1 MSNAADVD
9 TKELIW
15 STWEELLLAFAV
27 KRHGLKD
34 WDTVAMELQNRHR
47 HRSSSSLPPTLFTA
61 QICRNKFKNLRRR
74 FTNNNHR
81 AASSNTTVTAGG
93 GAGDVGGARE
103 SENNEL
109 PCEAQ
114 SEDDDDENDG
124 LGGGGG
130 GGGGGEGDCFPWLEE
145 LRKLRVAELKQEVHR
160 YDLSIRSLQM
170 KVKTMEEEREK
181 SLKED
186 DDQNDDVKKPDL
198 EEEVKQERSENDKND
213 DKDLPEMVAGKF
225 PSGEHD
231 ENMSFNESNSTVS
244 KRAGLKSEPKN
255 EPAEVRPESDSKPVG
270 EEVSCNDSSAS
281 QERAKGGGDSGELRD
296 SVGEEESKEATKES
310 SDMQSS
316 ASLLTRK
323 RKRRGVDGGGDGA
336 AVLSPS
342 TAPIKREGGV
352 GGAVKSEPSA
362 FGLLDKIRSHEHGSV
377 FERRLESQKT
387 EKYKSTI
394 RRHVDLETVQ
404 ARIDDGSYTS
414 CFMKFYEDLLL
425 LFTNAIVFF
434 PKSSPESL
442 AATELRQLVQKEL
455 NDNNSPDPSPQPAS
469 VKPKPKPEVER
480 SDSLLAQ
487 HKSTNPIIFSR
498 KRSSISAKASSSSAN
513 NNVEKQRTNEKP
525 VINSKTPIKSPLSTS
540 NDEEDSSKLKL
551 KEKPVTGVRSMRR
564 SSKGR
569 PNVSKPEPAPNSSN
583 NKSSGSHQPGS
594 KDKGDKA
601 EAAKV
606 DRKKSEAT
614 ASTKKSGAADFLKRM
629 KKNSP
634 AKGTLVEALK
644 SSRDSNTNK
653 GGKKDQPKKKVDE
666 RKDGPVRRSGGGGG
680 GGGGSRKN
688 AKEESSPSKR
698 NAGRPPKKGKDAVVT
713 GVKRGREGGVGEG
726 SSKRPKKRSR

>member
-15 STWEELLLAFAV
+15 STWEELLLASAV

-34 WDTVAMELQNRHR
+34 WDTVARELQNRHR

-61 QICRNKFKNLRRR
+61 QICKNKFKHLRRR
-74 FTNNNHR
+74 FTNNHR
-81 AASSNTTVTAGG
+81 SASNNTAVTAGAG
-93 GAGDVGGARE
+93 GVGGGGGE

-109 PCEAQ
+109 PREAQ
-114 SEDDDDENDG
+114 SDDDDENDG

-181 SLKED
+181 SLRED
-186 DDQNDDVKKPDL
+186 DDQHDDVKKPDL
-198 EEEVKQERSENDKND
+198 DEEVKQERSENDKND
-213 DKDLPEMVAGKF
+213 GKDPPEMVAGKF
-225 PSGEHD
+225 LSGDND
-231 ENMSFNESNSTVS
+231 ENMSYNESNSTES
-244 KRAGLKSEPKN
+244 KRAGLKVEPKN
-255 EPAEVRPESDSKPVG
+255 EPAEAEPESESKPVG

-281 QERAKGGGDSGELRD
+281 QERGKGGGDSRELRD
-296 SVGEEESKEATKES
+296 SVGEDESKEGTKES
-310 SDMQSS
+310 SDVQSS

-323 RKRRGVDGGGDGA
+323 RRRRGVDGGGGGGGDGV
-336 AVLSPS
+336 AVLSPA

-362 FGLLDKIRSHEHGSV
+362 FGFLDKIRSHKHGSV

-394 RRHVDLETVQ
+394 RRHVDLEIVQ

-414 CFMKFYEDLLL
+414 CFLKFYKDLFL

-434 PKSSPESL
+434 PKSSPEAL
-442 AATELRQLVQKEL
+442 AAQELRQLVLKEL
-455 NDNNSPDPSPQPAS
+455 KNASSGPSPQPSLPA
-469 VKPKPKPEVER
+469 KPKPKPEVER
-480 SDSLLAQ
+480 SDSLLAK
-487 HKSTNPIIFSR
+487 HKSTNPIFFSR

-513 NNVEKQRTNEKP
+513 NAEKQRTNEKA
-525 VINSKTPIKSPLSTS
+525 VINSKTLIKSPLSTS
-540 NDEEDSSKLKL
+540 TNDDEDSSKLKL
-551 KEKPVTGVRSMRR
+551 KEKPVTGARSMRR

-569 PNVSKPEPAPNSSN
+569 PNVSKPEPTPNSSN
-583 NKSSGSHQPGS
+583 NKSSSSQQPGS

-601 EAAKV
+601 EAAKG
-606 DRKKSEAT
+606 DKKKSEAI

-634 AKGTLVEALK
+634 TKGTLVEALK
-644 SSRDSNTNK
+644 SSRENNSNK
-653 GGKKDQPKKKVDE
+653 GGRKDQPKKKVDE
-666 RKDGPVRRSGGGGG
+666 RKDGPARRSGGGGG
-680 GGGGSRKN
+680 GRKHV
-688 AKEESSPSKR
+688 KEESSPLKK
-698 NAGRPPKKGKDAVVT
+698 NAGRPPKKGKDVVVT
-713 GVKRGREGGVGEG
+713 GGKRGREGGEGEG